1 MSEFDEKMQKFFED
15 FKEQIPAEDGTATK
29 VMERIKIRNNTIRKR
44 RIFTLSI
51 MLTLSFLIAMS
62 SIVPVFG
69 RNGTLPQLISGI
81 SLEKNATTFSG
92 TIEAQSEVINEL
104 KSKGLSTSD
113 SIIILA
119 LLDKTDVPV
128 NKIIEMRLRST
139 GWGKI
144 ISDLGISLSTVQ
156 QTLEQASVQVKAQL
170 KTQDRN
176 QIGTGTQ
183 DQIRDQEQTR
193 EQEKISEGNQ
203 GGNQNQAGNGNSQSA
218 SNTPTSTVL
227 IIKGEIQSITV
238 QNLTGIVIAITVNNT
253 PISITNQTIIR
264 DTSKLLQIEEL
275 KINDEVLV
283 HAVKDNDTITTA
295 QTIQLFNKNNQNK
308 GNEKNF
314 FVVNGIV
321 KSITTN
327 PNTLTI
333 DTTVVAVTS
342 ETEIKAQGKI
352 VVFSSIQMWDRV
364 VAKVHSLDSENIA
377 DEITVTGNDSSKGN
391 DEQGNG
397 QEDKGNRQSKEYELR
412 SVVVSFDYITL
423 RIKDFGNDIIV
434 NEDTKIE
441 KEGSGRVDV
450 QAIQSNDTLQI
461 HIRYDGDKYYATSI
475 VLLIVP
481 RHKNETFQGEV
492 QVIDLINKVVL
503 LKDITE
509 TFIITNSTK
518 SNKDLAEIKPGDTVE
533 IVGTRTGTDI
543 INIQNINVI
552 KKGGNENPGNS
563 ENNPGQSGKH

>member
-1 MSEFDEKMQKFFED
+1 MSEFDEKIQKFFED
-15 FKEQIPAEDGTATK
+15 FKEQVPVEDEAATK

-44 RIFTLSI
+44 RIFTLS
-51 MLTLSFLIAMS
+51 MVLTLSFLIAMS

-81 SLEKNATTFSG
+81 SLEKNAMTFSG
-92 TIEAQSEVINEL
+92 TIEAQSEVLNEI
-104 KSKGLSTSD
+104 KAKGLSTSD

-119 LLDKTDVPV
+119 ILDKTDVPV
-128 NKIIEMRLRST
+128 DKIIEMRLSGT

-144 ISDLGISLSTVQ
+144 LADLGISLSTVQ
-156 QTLEQASVQVKAQL
+156 QTLEQASVQVK
-170 KTQDRN
+170 DRVRDQN
-176 QIGTGTQ
+176 QIS
-183 DQIRDQEQTR
+183 EQN
-193 EQEKISEGNQ
+193 QNSEGNQ
-203 GGNQNQAGNGNSQSA
+203 GGNQNQAGNGNSQGA

-238 QNLTGIVIAITVNNT
+238 QNLTVIAITVNYT

-264 DTSKLLQIEEL
+264 DTSKLLSIKDL
-275 KINDEVLV
+275 KIDDEVLV
-283 HAVKDNDTITTA
+283 HAVKDNNIITA

-308 GNEKNF
+308 ENEKNF

-321 KSITTN
+321 TNINIITN

-333 DTTVVAVTS
+333 DTTVVAVPS
-342 ETEIKAQGKI
+342 DTEIKAQGKI
-352 VVFSSIQMWDRV
+352 VNFSSIKAGDRI
-364 VAKVHSLDSENIA
+364 VAKVHSSDSGNVA
-377 DEITVTGNDSSKGN
+377 DEITVTSNNANNGNE
-391 DEQGNG
+391 EQENKDNA
-397 QEDKGNRQSKEYELR
+397 QTKEYELR
-412 SVVVSFDYITL
+412 STVVLFDGATL
-423 RIKDFGNDIIV
+423 RIEDFRNDIVV
-434 NEDTKIE
+434 NEDTKVE
-441 KEGSGRVDV
+441 KEGSGRVDANTIKV
-450 QAIQSNDTLQI
+450 DDTLQI
-461 HIRYDGDKYYATSI
+461 HIRYDGEKYYATSI

-481 RHKNETFQGEV
+481 QHKNETFQGEV

>member
-29 VMERIKIRNNTIRKR
+29 VMERIKIRNNTIRRK

-104 KSKGLSTSD
+104 KTKGLSTSD

-128 NKIIEMRLRST
+128 NKIIEMRLRGT

-176 QIGTGTQ
+176 QISTRTQ

-203 GGNQNQAGNGNSQSA
+203 GENQNQAGNGNSQSA

-227 IIKGEIQSITV
+227 IIKG
-238 QNLTGIVIAITVNNT
+238 
-253 PISITNQTIIR
+253 
-264 DTSKLLQIEEL
+264 
-275 KINDEVLV
+275 KI
-283 HAVKDNDTITTA
+283 
-295 QTIQLFNKNNQNK
+295 KNIN
-308 GNEKNF
+308 
-314 FVVNGIV
+314 
-321 KSITTN
+321 
-327 PNTLTI
+327 
-333 DTTVVAVTS
+333 
-342 ETEIKAQGKI
+342 
-352 VVFSSIQMWDRV
+352 
-364 VAKVHSLDSENIA
+364 ENIA
-377 DEITVTGNDSSKGN
+377 DEITVTGNNANKGN
-391 DEQGNG
+391 E
-397 QEDKGNRQSKEYELR
+397 EYELR
-412 SVVVSFDYITL
+412 STVVSFDGTPL

-461 HIRYDGDKYYATSI
+461 HIRYDGDKYYATNI
-475 VLLIVP
+475 VILTAP
-481 RHKNETFQGEV
+481 EHKNETFKGEV
-492 QVIDLINKVVL
+492 AIIDLTSNVVFL
-503 LKDITE
+503 NGTA
-509 TFIITNSTK
+509 FIITDSTK
-518 SNKDLAEIKPGDTVE
+518 SNKDLTEIKPGDEVE
-533 IVGTRTGTDI
+533 IVGTRVDANTV
-543 INIQNINVI
+543 NIQNINVI
-552 KKGGNENPGNS
+552 KKGDS
-563 ENNPGQSGKH
+563 ENNHGQSGKH

>member
-15 FKEQIPAEDGTATK
+15 FKEQIPVEDGTATK
-29 VMERIKIRNNTIRKR
+29 VMKHIKIRNNTIRRK
-44 RIFTLSI
+44 RIFTLS
-51 MLTLSFLIAMS
+51 MVLTLSFLIAMS

-81 SLEKNATTFSG
+81 SLEKNAMTFSG
-92 TIEAQSEVINEL
+92 TIEAQSEVLNEI
-104 KSKGLSTSD
+104 KAKGLSTSD

-119 LLDKTDVPV
+119 ILDKTDVPV
-128 NKIIEMRLRST
+128 DKIIEMRLSGT

-144 ISDLGISLSTVQ
+144 LADLGISLSTVQ
-156 QTLEQASVQVKAQL
+156 QTLEQASVQVK
-170 KTQDRN
+170 DRVRDQN
-176 QIGTGTQ
+176 QIS
-183 DQIRDQEQTR
+183 EQN
-193 EQEKISEGNQ
+193 QNSERNQ
-203 GGNQNQAGNGNSQSA
+203 GGNQNRAGNGNSQGA

-227 IIKGEIQSITV
+227 IIKGEIQSITL
-238 QNLTGIVIAITVNNT
+238 QNLTVIAITVNYT

-264 DTSKLLQIEEL
+264 DTSKLLPIKDL
-275 KINDEVLV
+275 KIDDEVLV
-283 HAVKDNDTITTA
+283 HAVNDNGTITA

-327 PNTLTI
+327 PNILTI
-333 DTTVVAVTS
+333 DTTVVAVPS
-342 ETEIKAQGKI
+342 DTEIKAQGKI
-352 VVFSSIQMWDRV
+352 VNFSSIKVRDRI
-364 VAKVHSLDSENIA
+364 VAKVHSSDSGNVA
-377 DEITVTGNDSSKGN
+377 DEITVTGNNSSKGN
-391 DEQGNG
+391 EGEENNGSEG
-397 QEDKGNRQSKEYELR
+397 QENKDNAQTKEYELR
-412 SVVVSFDYITL
+412 SVVVSFNYVIL
-423 RIKDFGNDIIV
+423 RIKDFENDIVV
-434 NEDTKIE
+434 NEDTKVE
-441 KEGSGRVDV
+441 KEGSGRVDA

-461 HIRYDGDKYYATSI
+461 HIRYDEEKYYATSI

-481 RHKNETFQGEV
+481 QHKNETFQGEV

-518 SNKDLAEIKPGDTVE
+518 SNKDLTEIKPGDEVE
-533 IVGTRTGTDI
+533 IVGTRVDANT

-552 KKGGNENPGNS
+552 KKGGNENPGSS
-563 ENNPGQSGKH
+563 ENNHGQSGKH

>member
-15 FKEQIPAEDGTATK
+15 FKEQVPIEDGTAIK
-29 VMERIKIRNNTIRKR
+29 VMERIKIRNNTIRRR

-51 MLTLSFLIAMS
+51 VLTLSFLIAMS

-81 SLEKNATTFSG
+81 SLEKNATIFSG
-92 TIEAQSEVINEL
+92 TIEAQSEVLNEI
-104 KSKGLSTSD
+104 KAKGLSTSD

-128 NKIIEMRLRST
+128 DEIIEMRLSGT

-156 QTLEQASVQVKAQL
+156 QTLEQASVQVK
-170 KTQDRN
+170 
-176 QIGTGTQ
+176 
-183 DQIRDQEQTR
+183 DQVRD
-193 EQEKISEGNQ
+193 
-203 GGNQNQAGNGNSQSA
+203 QNQAGNGNSQSA
-218 SNTPTSTVL
+218 SNTLTSTVL
-227 IIKGEIQSITV
+227 VIKGEIQSITV
-238 QNLTGIVIAITVNNT
+238 QNFTVIAITVNDT

-264 DTSKLLQIEEL
+264 DTSKLLPIGDL
-275 KINDEVLV
+275 KVDDEVLV
-283 HAVKDNDTITTA
+283 HAVKDNNTITA

-321 KSITTN
+321 TNVNITIN

-342 ETEIKAQGKI
+342 DTEIKAQGKI
-352 VVFSSIQMWDRV
+352 VDFTSINTGDKV
-364 VAKVHSLDSENIA
+364 VAKVHSSDSGNIA
-377 DEITVTGNDSSKGN
+377 DEITITGNNANKGN
-391 DEQGNG
+391 EEEENNGSEG
-397 QEDKGNRQSKEYELR
+397 QENKGNAQTKEYELR
-412 SVVVSFDYITL
+412 STVVSFDGATL
-423 RIKDFGNDIIV
+423 IIKDFENNIV
-434 NEDTKIE
+434 VNQDTKVE
-441 KEGSGRVDV
+441 KEDSGRVDV
-450 QAIQSNDTLQI
+450 KAIQLNDTLQI
-461 HIRYDGDKYYATSI
+461 HIRYDGDKYYATNI
-475 VLLIVP
+475 VILTAP
-481 RHKNETFQGEV
+481 EHKNETFKGEV
-492 QVIDLINKVVL
+492 AIIDLTNNVIFLRDNGTTFK
-503 LKDITE
+503 ITD
-509 TFIITNSTK
+509 STK
-518 SNKDLAEIKPGDTVE
+518 SNKDLTEIKLGDEVE
-533 IVGTRTGTDI
+533 IVGTRVDANT

>member
-1 MSEFDEKMQKFFED
+1 MSEFDEKIQKFFED
-15 FKEQIPAEDGTATK
+15 FKEQVPVEDEAATK
-29 VMERIKIRNNTIRKR
+29 VIERIKIRNNTIRKR
-44 RIFTLSI
+44 RIFTLS
-51 MLTLSFLIAMS
+51 MVLTLSFLIAMS

-81 SLEKNATTFSG
+81 SLEKNAMTFSG
-92 TIEAQSEVINEL
+92 TIEAQSEVLNEI
-104 KSKGLSTSD
+104 KAKGLSTSD

-119 LLDKTDVPV
+119 ILDKTDVPV
-128 NKIIEMRLRST
+128 DKIIEMRLSGT

-144 ISDLGISLSTVQ
+144 LADLGISLSTVQ
-156 QTLEQASVQVKAQL
+156 QTLEQASVQVK
-170 KTQDRN
+170 DRVRDQN
-176 QIGTGTQ
+176 QIS
-183 DQIRDQEQTR
+183 EQN
-193 EQEKISEGNQ
+193 QNSEGNQ
-203 GGNQNQAGNGNSQSA
+203 GGNQNQAGNGNSQGA

-238 QNLTGIVIAITVNNT
+238 QNLTVIAITVNYT

-264 DTSKLLQIEEL
+264 DTSKLLPIKDL
-275 KINDEVLV
+275 KIDDEVLV
-283 HAVKDNDTITTA
+283 HAVNDNGTITA

-308 GNEKNF
+308 ENEKNF

-321 KSITTN
+321 TNINIITN

-333 DTTVVAVTS
+333 DTTVVAVPS
-342 ETEIKAQGKI
+342 DTEIKAQGKI
-352 VVFSSIQMWDRV
+352 VNFSSIKAGDRI
-364 VAKVHSLDSENIA
+364 VAKVHSSDSGNVA
-377 DEITVTGNDSSKGN
+377 DEITVTGNNANNGN
-391 DEQGNG
+391 EEQENKDNA
-397 QEDKGNRQSKEYELR
+397 QTKEYELR
-412 SVVVSFDYITL
+412 STVVLFDGATL
-423 RIKDFGNDIIV
+423 RIEDFGNDIIV
-434 NEDTKIE
+434 NEDTKVE
-441 KEGSGRVDV
+441 KEGSGRVDANTIKV
-450 QAIQSNDTLQI
+450 DDTLQI
-461 HIRYDGDKYYATSI
+461 HIRYDGEKYYATSI

-481 RHKNETFQGEV
+481 QHKNETFQGEV

-518 SNKDLAEIKPGDTVE
+518 SNKDLTEIKPGDEVE
-533 IVGTRTGTDI
+533 IVGTRVDANT

>member
-1 MSEFDEKMQKFFED
+1 MSEFDEKIQKFFED
-15 FKEQIPAEDGTATK
+15 FKEQVPVEDEAATK
-29 VMERIKIRNNTIRKR
+29 VMERIKIRNNTIRKK
-44 RIFTLSI
+44 RIFTLS
-51 MLTLSFLIAMS
+51 MVLTLSFLIAMS

-81 SLEKNATTFSG
+81 SLEKNAMTFSG
-92 TIEAQSEVINEL
+92 TIEAQSEVLNEI
-104 KSKGLSTSD
+104 KAKGLSTSD

-119 LLDKTDVPV
+119 ILDKTDVPV
-128 NKIIEMRLRST
+128 DKIIEMRLSGT

-144 ISDLGISLSTVQ
+144 LADLGISLSTVQ
-156 QTLEQASVQVKAQL
+156 QTLEQASVQVK
-170 KTQDRN
+170 DRVRDQN
-176 QIGTGTQ
+176 QIS
-183 DQIRDQEQTR
+183 EQN
-193 EQEKISEGNQ
+193 QNSEGNQ
-203 GGNQNQAGNGNSQSA
+203 GGNQNQAGNDNSQSA

-238 QNLTGIVIAITVNNT
+238 QNLTVIAITVNYT

-264 DTSKLLQIEEL
+264 DTSKLLSIKDL
-275 KINDEVLV
+275 KIDDEVLV
-283 HAVKDNDTITTA
+283 HAVNDNGTITA

-308 GNEKNF
+308 EFEKNF

-321 KSITTN
+321 TNINIITN

-333 DTTVVAVTS
+333 DTTVVAVPS
-342 ETEIKAQGKI
+342 DTEIKAQGKI
-352 VVFSSIQMWDRV
+352 VNFSSIKAGDRI
-364 VAKVHSLDSENIA
+364 VAKVHSSDSGNVA
-377 DEITVTGNDSSKGN
+377 DEITVTSNNANNGNE
-391 DEQGNG
+391 EQENKDNA
-397 QEDKGNRQSKEYELR
+397 QTKEYELR
-412 SVVVSFDYITL
+412 STVVLFDGATL
-423 RIKDFGNDIIV
+423 RIEDFGNDIVV
-434 NEDTKIE
+434 NEDTKVE
-441 KEGSGRVDV
+441 KEGSGRVDANTIKV
-450 QAIQSNDTLQI
+450 DDTLQI
-461 HIRYDGDKYYATSI
+461 HIRYDGEKYYATSI

-481 RHKNETFQGEV
+481 QHKNETFQGEV